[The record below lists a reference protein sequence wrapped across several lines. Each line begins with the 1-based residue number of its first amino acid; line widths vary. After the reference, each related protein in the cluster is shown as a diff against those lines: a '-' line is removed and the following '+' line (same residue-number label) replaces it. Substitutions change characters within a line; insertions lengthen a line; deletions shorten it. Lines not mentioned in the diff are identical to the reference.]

1 MSLHHTADQ
10 LEKHHEAEGRTTMQR
25 HNLAVRLALPVL
37 AAIGLVGPVPASP
50 RDLAPPD
57 EAGPYNVG
65 VTTFSAPMSA
75 GRVTRIQVY
84 YPTFEP
90 ADEESRYTILTPAG
104 SFQLGSPLGAMTD
117 AQAAPGLFP
126 LVVHEH
132 GGQPAGAD
140 FQRVAQLS
148 LHETMASHGFVV
160 AVALHSANAV
170 ARVRDLSL
178 VIDVMLIRSGMDGDL
193 LSESID
199 PARIGISGYSAGGGA
214 AIGAAGGWA
223 ANGIAADLRIK
234 AMVIYEPAILSLDDA
249 STVTVPYLVMG
260 GAQNKWGLA
269 APSLFDATVL
279 ATHRIYVLTPSATHF
294 NYLTDM
300 GAEIDQTR
308 EAALLVD
315 PGIPEPLTVRTPT
328 NAAAARAYEL
338 WNMGETLFPALGP
351 GAGSGRN
358 FCDRVGVVSVR
369 SLDVNPPDGFT
380 DTPPFMAEDPLLL
393 QPAIPEEVMVPLI
406 KLYTIAFWKSFL
418 EGDRRYMPYLTP
430 GYAQRNDLEAL
441 IDIE

>member
-1 MSLHHTADQ
+1 MHS
-10 LEKHHEAEGRTTMQR
+10 
-25 HNLAVRLALPVL
+25 HNFAVKLALPVL
-37 AAIGLVGPVPASP
+37 AAIGMVGRVLASP
-50 RDLAPPD
+50 PDLAPPD
-57 EAGPYNVG
+57 AAGPFNVG

-84 YPTFEP
+84 YPTLEP
-90 ADEESRYTILTPAG
+90 ADDASRYTILTPAG
-104 SFQLGSPLGAMTD
+104 PYQLGSPLGAAED
-117 AQAAPGLFP
+117 AQAVPGQFP

-178 VIDVMLIRSGMDGDL
+178 VIDVMLARNATDGDL

-214 AIGAAGGWA
+214 AIGAAAGWT
-223 ANGIAADLRIK
+223 ANGIIADSRIR
-234 AMVIYEPAILSLDDA
+234 AMVLYEPFVLSLDDA
-249 STVTVPYLVMG
+249 STIDVPYLVMG
-260 GAQNKWGLA
+260 GLQNRNGIA
-269 APSLFDATVL
+269 VPTLFNATVDATP
-279 ATHRIYVLTPSATHF
+279 RIYVLSPNATHF
-294 NYLTDM
+294 SFLTDM
-300 GAEIDQTR
+300 GSEIDQTR

-315 PGIPEPLTVRTPT
+315 PGMPEPLTVRMPT

-369 SLDVNPPDGFT
+369 SLDVSPRDGFT

-406 KLYTIAFWKSFL
+406 RLYTIAFWKSFL
-418 EGDRRYMPYLTP
+418 EGDRRYMRYLTP